1 LVPQRSKL
9 KKSDM
14 MSITTAS
21 VLPLLLR
28 LLLLLL
34 RFMLFWRQAFQS
46 NSSQLQNTRHLFSNL
61 NKKNRASKTKFQR
74 ATPYKT
80 TTINRWSSNPCVH
93 HLPC

>member
-21 VLPLLLR
+21 VLLLLLR
-28 LLLLLL
+28 LLLL
-34 RFMLFWRQAFQS
+34 RFMLFWRQAFRS

-61 NKKNRASKTKFQR
+61 NKKTEQAQLNSKK
-74 ATPYKT
+74 ATLYET
-80 TTINRWSSNPCVH
+80 TTTNRWSSNPCVQ